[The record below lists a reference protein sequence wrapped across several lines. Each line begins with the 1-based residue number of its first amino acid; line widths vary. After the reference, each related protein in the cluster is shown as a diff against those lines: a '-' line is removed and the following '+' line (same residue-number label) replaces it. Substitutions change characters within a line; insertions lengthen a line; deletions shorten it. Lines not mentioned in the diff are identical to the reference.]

1 MNFYKQAQIL
11 LLLTA
16 VLTTLPGSE
25 KLYSQERYTLKMSLE
40 DVILT
45 ATEQSPNALINK
57 HNFLVSY
64 WQNRSYKA
72 LFLPSL
78 NLSATIGN
86 YNRSLV
92 ALQNYETGEIN
103 YRVNNNMHNSLSL
116 SLRQN
121 IALTGGTVSLSTS
134 LNRLDQ
140 FSGTESVLYN
150 SQPVYINYSQP
161 IKAYNAFKWQKITEP
176 KEFENAKRRYLENM
190 EDVKQRA
197 ISLFFEVLTAQ
208 SNLELSKMNLASSEL
223 SLKIAEERF
232 EIGSVTYNEILQLRL
247 NLNNSKLAL
256 GDNQVAL
263 DISMASLRT
272 FLGFN
277 DNTVIELA
285 MPGEVPEMLISF
297 DEVYDRSLE
306 SSSFFLDKE
315 LALLSA
321 KQEVEKAKSGTGLQA
336 DLFATLGFTQKGSD
350 LGAAYKSPIDQ
361 EIVGLRLTLPILDW
375 GLGKGK
381 VKLALSREEV
391 AKAQVEQALIQ
402 NRQDVLIKVMRFNKQ
417 NIQCRTSAEA
427 DSIARISYNISQ
439 ERFRNGTISI
449 LELNDAQTR
458 KDNAVQRYISDLGS
472 YWKYY
477 YDIRRISLYDYLT
490 GKEITVDFER
500 LTGN

>member
-1 MNFYKQAQIL
+1 MNICKRTVSL
-11 LLLTA
+11 LLIFTGFSA
-16 VLTTLPGSE
+16 VSNLNMII
-25 KLYSQERYTLKMSLE
+25 SQERYNLSMTLD
-40 DVILT
+40 DVIVT

-64 WQNRSYKA
+64 WQNRSFKA

-103 YRVNNNMHNSLSL
+103 YRVNNNLQNSLSL

-140 FSGTESVLYN
+140 FSGSESVLYN

-161 IKAYNAFKWQKITEP
+161 IKAYNSFKWQKITEP
-176 KEFENAKRRYLENM
+176 KDFENAKRKYLENM

-208 SNLELSKMNLASSEL
+208 SNLELSKMNLNSSEL

-247 NLNNSKLAL
+247 NLNNAKLAL

-277 DNTVIELA
+277 DNTDIALV
-285 MPGEVPEMLISF
+285 MPGEVPEIMINF
-297 DEVYDRSLE
+297 DEVYSRSLE
-306 SSSFFLDKE
+306 NSSFYLDRE
-315 LALLSA
+315 LALLYA
-321 KQEVEKAKSGTGLQA
+321 KQEVEKAKSGNGLQA

-391 AKAQVEQALIQ
+391 AKAQVEQAMIQ
-402 NRQDVLIKVMRFNKQ
+402 NRQDILIKVMRFNKQ
-417 NIQCRTSAEA
+417 NVQCRTSAEA

-477 YDIRRISLYDYLT
+477 YDIRKVSLYDYLT
-490 GKEITVDFER
+490 GKEISVNFES